1 MEVLILTLFVSL
13 ALAALGVGFFVW
25 SVAKGTGE
33 HSDRLALLPLEHDA
47 VPHDVPTLE
56 PASDSPAPSNF

>member
-33 HSDRLALLPLEHDA
+33 HSARLALLPLERDE
-47 VPHDVPTLE
+47 VRETPPGC
-56 PASDSPAPSNF
+56 SSPPRTIQPL